1 MKASAL
7 ARIRRYISDYG
18 LAETASRLIVAAGMK
33 LFPQSSSRHI
43 PPLYS
48 DLFAAGRV
56 YHAVGELLESEAAI
70 APGEPAASV
79 LRAEFNGLLQE
90 LDGRRQT
97 AALSHPEGW
106 NLREGPAF
114 LLYCLV
120 RRRRPQHVLELGVAN
135 GTSTF

>member
-1 MKASAL
+1 MKDAAL

-56 YHAVGELLESEAAI
+56 YHAVGDLLDSEAAM
-70 APGEPAASV
+70 AAGETAISM
-79 LRAEFNGLLQE
+79 LRGEFERLRQE
-90 LDGRRQT
+90 LDNRRQT
-97 AALSHPEGW
+97 AALSHPEAW

-114 LLYCLV
+114 LLYC
-120 RRRRPQHVLELGVAN
+120 
-135 GTSTF
+135 

>member
-1 MKASAL
+1 MKDPAL

-33 LFPQSSSRHI
+33 LFPRSSSRHI

-56 YHAVGELLESEAAI
+56 YHAVGELLEGEAAMAAGER
-70 APGEPAASV
+70 APSA
-79 LRAEFNGLLQE
+79 LRAEFDRLRQE
-90 LDGRRQT
+90 LDSRGRT

-106 NLREGPAF
+106 N
-114 LLYCLV
+114 
-120 RRRRPQHVLELGVAN
+120 
-135 GTSTF
+135 